1 MTATPDGSLSMHRY
15 IPRDVA
21 FSPLCS
27 KFVQT
32 LFTLCSKFSI
42 YLQKNLNAMTK
53 KKDLEHLHV
62 RIKPL
67 TSEKLRNW
75 SEDLGFSIG
84 EVIDFLVENYEEEC
98 NRQDDEIETETIQQT
113 LARLADAVESLE
125 RKIDQKK

>member
-1 MTATPDGSLSMHRY
+1 
-15 IPRDVA
+15 
-21 FSPLCS
+21 
-27 KFVQT
+27 
-32 LFTLCSKFSI
+32 
-42 YLQKNLNAMTK
+42 MTK

-67 TSEKLRNW
+67 TSEKLRDW

-98 NRQDDEIETETIQQT
+98 NRQDDEIEKETIQQT